1 MAIFSTDGQ
10 FNCFEWQYSAS
21 TSNSMI
27 SNGNL
32 QHQQAT
38 QCISQAIFR
47 TDGQFNYFDWQY
59 SALTGN
65 SMIWKGNIP
74 H

>member
-1 MAIFSTDGQ
+1 LD
-10 FNCFEWQYSAS
+10 WQYSAL
-21 TSNSMI
+21 TGNSML

-59 SALTGN
+59 SASTGN
-65 SMIWKGNIP
+65 SMISSGNIL
-74 H
+74 HQQAIQ